1 MPTLLQLGDPAPDFN
16 LPRDGEGALSLA
28 DFKGRKLVLY
38 FYPKDDTSG
47 CTAEAIDFNRLAS
60 DFAAAGAAVVGA
72 SPDPVKK
79 HDKFRQKYELTFPL
93 LADEAKQTLEAYGVW
108 VEKSMYGRKYM
119 GVERTTFLIGG
130 DGKIAKI
137 WRKVKVPG
145 HADEVLAAAKSFNA
159 AGDVSTG
166 RPTAAVDPLP
176 LHQAEALGVMAP
188 PRYLQFSIRQRGRH
202 APAPFS
208 PYRRLDPSVLRR
220 GHCATG
226 GAAGPIPA

>member
-1 MPTLLQLGDPAPDFN
+1 MPTLLQSGDPAPDFN

-137 WRKVKVPG
+137 WRNVKVPG
-145 HADEVLAAAKSFNA
+145 HAEEVLKAAQE
-159 AGDVSTG
+159 
-166 RPTAAVDPLP
+166 LP
-176 LHQAEALGVMAP
+176 
-188 PRYLQFSIRQRGRH
+188 
-202 APAPFS
+202 
-208 PYRRLDPSVLRR
+208 
-220 GHCATG
+220 
-226 GAAGPIPA
+226 